1 MLQHLGSG
9 EQLTFPVTDDDGG
22 LLGVVTMT
30 ELGRLARDGP
40 GDSSLVAADLAGPSE
55 TVMVDD
61 TLLDAM
67 RRLGV
72 RGASAL
78 PVVDGSGRRL
88 LGMVSRS
95 HILAAYERA
104 LTGGS
109 SRPQPSRRE
118 EQSTITNVR

>member
-9 EQLTFPVTDDDGG
+9 EQLTFPVADADAV

-30 ELGRLARDGP
+30 ELGRLARDGS
-40 GDSSLVAADLAGPSE
+40 GHSDLVAADVAGSTE
-55 TVMVDD
+55 TVMVED
-61 TLLDAM
+61 TLLEAM

-78 PVVDGSGRRL
+78 PVVDTSGRRVI
-88 LGMVSRS
+88 GVVSRT

-109 SRPQPSRRE
+109 SKPNPLAR
-118 EQSTITNVR
+118 